1 MIYFG
6 LIILPGWL
14 IARQLHKMAGS
25 MLYPSLR
32 PGPDHAHMAGRL
44 ITHLKENDYEK
55 SPDFFGRQ
63 NAGFYRNFVRQ
74 ENSPAM
80 KPEVVKALCEH
91 GFAF

>member
-55 SPDFFGRQ
+55 SQ
-63 NAGFYRNFVRQ
+63 NLLISLAARTPAFTETSFVRKTVL
-74 ENSPAM
+74 P
-80 KPEVVKALCEH
+80 
-91 GFAF
+91 